1 MNYRFHP
8 AALAE
13 HLDQVA
19 FYESQLRG
27 LGADYLATF
36 DRFIQ
41 QICSHPQAFPHIQ
54 KTALRRAVMKRY
66 PFQLIYLVLENQVY
80 ILAIAHHKRR
90 PSYWAIRQI
99 E

>member
-27 LGADYLATF
+27 LGADYLAAF

-41 QICSHPQAFPHIQ
+41 QICSHPQAFAQIQ

-66 PFQLIYLVLENQVY
+66 PFQLIYMVLENQVY